1 MGLFTGKKGLI
12 VGVAN
17 DRSIAWG
24 IAEKIMNE
32 GGVCGFTHLPDDPE
46 AKRQKNRHKVAQLTE
61 PHGESAK
68 FLIPL
73 DVQSDENIAEVMK
86 VAEAELGQLDF
97 LLHSV
102 AFASLDDLRVPT
114 VECSREGFKLAMD
127 ISAYSMIALT
137 NAARPLMKE
146 GGSVCAMTYFGGEKA
161 VQGYNMMGVC
171 KAALDSIVKY
181 LAYDLGD
188 SNIRVNAVSAGPLK
202 TLASSAVGAKEMLDL
217 YSAVSPLGRN
227 ITLEEVA
234 NSAAFLLSDMGTGV
248 TGEILHVDAGY
259 NIMGS
264 PNRLATDYK
273 RLKDQVEGK

>member
-17 DRSIAWG
+17 GHSIAWG
-24 IAEKIMNE
+24 IAQKIMDE
-32 GGVCGFTHLPDDPE
+32 GGVCGFTHLPDREDDD
-46 AKRQKNRHKVAQLTE
+46 KKKNRRRVAQLTDKYE
-61 PHGESAK
+61 AAK
-68 FLIPL
+68 FLVPL
-73 DVQSDENIAEVMK
+73 DVQNDENIAEVVK
-86 VAEAELGQLDF
+86 QTEEEFGQIDF
-97 LLHSV
+97 VLHSV

-114 VECSREGFKLAMD
+114 VECSREGFKMAMD

-137 NAARPLMKE
+137 NAVRPLMKE

-227 ITLEEVA
+227 ITLEEVS
-234 NSAAFLLSDMGTGV
+234 NTGAFLLSEMATGI
-248 TGEILHVDAGY
+248 TGEILHVDGGY

-264 PNRLATDYK
+264 PNRLATEYK
-273 RLKDQVEGK
+273 QLKDAAGK

>member
-61 PHGESAK
+61 PHGEAAK

-73 DVQSDENIAEVMK
+73 DVQSNENIAEVMK
-86 VAEAELGQLDF
+86 VAEAELGQIDF

-202 TLASSAVGAKEMLDL
+202 TLASSAVGAKEMLEL
-217 YSAVSPLGRN
+217 YRAVSPLGRDV
-227 ITLEEVA
+227 TLEEVA
-234 NSAAFLLSDMGTGV
+234 NSAAFLLSDMATGI
-248 TGEILHVDAGY
+248 TGEILHVDGGY

-273 RLKDQVEGK
+273 RLKDQAEGK